1 MIDGGL
7 RPRLLARASVGASP
21 STHEVLDPFTGE
33 VSYSLPL
40 SVESDVDA
48 AFDSARR
55 AQVPWA
61 RTSVHER
68 ARIVLR
74 FHDLVLARRAEALDL
89 LQSETGKCRR
99 DALEEV
105 LDVALVARH
114 YARDAARLLRP
125 KARRGV
131 FPGLVKVREL
141 HQPKGVVGVIAP
153 WNYPLTLV
161 SGDTIPALL
170 AGNAVVI
177 KPDTKTSL
185 TALWVL
191 DLLIEAGLPESV
203 VRIVLGDG
211 PGVGGML
218 IDRADYVMF
227 TGSTATGRVVA
238 QRCAARL
245 IDCSLELG
253 GKNAMIIR
261 ADADI
266 ARSAEIAE
274 RACFANAGQLCVS
287 IERIYV
293 DASIADEFTAAL
305 VERVNAIIMKPGL
318 QWGVQMG
325 TLISADQR
333 DRVLAHIADAVAK
346 GARVLAG
353 GTARPDLG
361 PYYVE
366 PTVLTG
372 VTDNMVC
379 LTDETFG
386 PVVAI
391 TAVSG
396 DEEAIALA
404 NDTEYGLNASV
415 LSRDT
420 REAARIGARLRAGT
434 VNINEGFA
442 ATWGSTRAPMGGM
455 KQSGS
460 GRRHG
465 DAGLLKYTE
474 SQTVA
479 TARLLGFGAPFGLS
493 DEQWGETMIT
503 AMGVMKRLGLK

>member
-1 MIDGGL
+1 MIEGGL
-7 RPRLLARASVGASP
+7 RQRLLARASVGACP
-21 STHEVLDPFTGE
+21 STLEVLDPFTGE
-33 VSYSLPL
+33 KSYSLPL

-55 AQVPWA
+55 AQETWA
-61 RTSVHER
+61 RTSVQER
-68 ARIVLR
+68 ARIILR
-74 FHDLVLARRAEALDL
+74 FHDLVIARRTEILDL

-114 YARDAARLLRP
+114 YARDVSRLLRP
-125 KARRGV
+125 RRRRGV

-141 HQPKGVVGVIAP
+141 HQPKGVVGIIAP

-191 DLLIEAGLPESV
+191 DLLIEARLPESV

-218 IDRADYVMF
+218 LDRADYVMF
-227 TGSTATGRVVA
+227 TGSTATGRLVA
-238 QRCAARL
+238 QRCGERL

-253 GKNAMIIR
+253 GKNAMIVR

-293 DASIADEFTAAL
+293 DASIVDEFTAAF
-305 VERVNAIIMKPGL
+305 VKRVNAIIMRPGL
-318 QWGVQMG
+318 EWGVQMG
-325 TLISADQR
+325 TLVSGDQR

-361 PYYVE
+361 PFYVE

-372 VTDNMVC
+372 VTDDMVC

-420 REAARIGARLRAGT
+420 RAAARIASRLRAGT

-455 KQSGS
+455 GASGS

-465 DAGLLKYTE
+465 DEGLLKYTE
-474 SQTVA
+474 SQTIA
-479 TARLLGFGAPFGLS
+479 TARLIGFGAPFGLT

-503 AMGVMKRLGLK
+503 AMGVIKRLGLK

>member
-7 RPRLLARASVGASP
+7 RQRLLARASVGSSP
-21 STHEVLDPFTGE
+21 SSQEVLDPFTGQ

-48 AFDSARR
+48 AFDAARR
-55 AQVPWA
+55 AQASWA
-61 RTSVHER
+61 RTSVQER
-68 ARIVLR
+68 ARIILR
-74 FHDLVLARRAEALDL
+74 FHDLVLARRTDILDL

-105 LDVALVARH
+105 LDVAIVARH
-114 YARDAARLLRP
+114 YARDAGRLLRP
-125 KARRGV
+125 RAKRGALPV
-131 FPGLVKVREL
+131 LVKVREL
-141 HQPKGVVGVIAP
+141 HQPKGVVGIIAP

-161 SGDTIPALL
+161 SGDAIPALL

-191 DLLIEAGLPESV
+191 DLLIEAGLPESL

-227 TGSTATGRVVA
+227 TGSTATGRLVA
-238 QRCAARL
+238 MRCGERL
-245 IDCSLELG
+245 VDCSLELG
-253 GKNAMIIR
+253 GKNAMIVR

-266 ARSAEIAE
+266 ARSVEIAERACFANAVEIAE

-293 DASIADEFTAAL
+293 DASIIDEFTAAFI
-305 VERVNAIIMKPGL
+305 ERVNAIVMRPGL
-318 QWGVQMG
+318 EWGVQMG
-325 TLISADQR
+325 TLVSADQR

-366 PTVLTG
+366 PTVLT
-372 VTDNMVC
+372 DSAHRC
-379 LTDETFG
+379 D
-386 PVVAI
+386 P
-391 TAVSG
+391 
-396 DEEAIALA
+396 
-404 NDTEYGLNASV
+404 
-415 LSRDT
+415 
-420 REAARIGARLRAGT
+420 
-434 VNINEGFA
+434 
-442 ATWGSTRAPMGGM
+442 
-455 KQSGS
+455 
-460 GRRHG
+460 
-465 DAGLLKYTE
+465 
-474 SQTVA
+474 
-479 TARLLGFGAPFGLS
+479 
-493 DEQWGETMIT
+493 
-503 AMGVMKRLGLK
+503 

>member
-7 RPRLLARASVGASP
+7 RQRLLSRASVGASP
-21 STHEVLDPFTGE
+21 STLKVLDPFTGE
-33 VSYSLPL
+33 PSHALPL

-55 AQVPWA
+55 AQVSWS
-61 RTSVHER
+61 RTSVQER
-68 ARIVLR
+68 ARIILR

-89 LQSETGKCRR
+89 VQAETGKCRR

-125 KARRGV
+125 RAKRGV
-131 FPGLVKVREL
+131 FPVLVKVREL
-141 HQPKGVVGVIAP
+141 HQPKGVVGIIAP

-161 SGDTIPALL
+161 SGDAIPALL

-191 DLLIEAGLPESV
+191 ELLIEAGLPESV

-227 TGSTATGRVVA
+227 TGSTATGRLVA
-238 QRCAARL
+238 KRCGERL

-253 GKNAMIIR
+253 GKNAMIVR

-266 ARSAEIAE
+266 ARSVEIAE

-293 DASIADEFTAAL
+293 DASIVDEFTAAF
-305 VERVNAIIMKPGL
+305 VERVNAIIMKPGFE
-318 QWGVQMG
+318 WGVQMG
-325 TLISADQR
+325 TLVSADQR

-372 VTDNMVC
+372 VTADMAC
-379 LTDETFG
+379 FGAETFG
-386 PVVAI
+386 PVIAI
-391 TAVSG
+391 TPVSG

-404 NDTEYGLNASV
+404 NATEYGLNASV

-420 REAARIGARLRAGT
+420 RAAERIAARLRAGT

-455 KQSGS
+455 GASGS

-465 DAGLLKYTE
+465 DEGLLKYTE
-474 SQTVA
+474 SQTIA
-479 TARLLGFGAPFGLS
+479 TARLIGFGAPFGLS
-493 DEQWGETMIT
+493 DEQWGETMVT
-503 AMGVMKRLGLK
+503 AIGVMKKFGLK